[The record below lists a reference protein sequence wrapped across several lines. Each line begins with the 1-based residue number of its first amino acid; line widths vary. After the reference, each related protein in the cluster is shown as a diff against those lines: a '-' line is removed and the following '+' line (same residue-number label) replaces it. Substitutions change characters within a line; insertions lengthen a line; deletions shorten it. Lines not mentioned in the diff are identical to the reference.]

1 MSVAAQ
7 LPRPGVE
14 VIQEFRSVSPTVVTP
29 TLVPCVIGVAK
40 QLVEV
45 TQTDAS
51 GNTVLNT
58 DALIVL
64 PAFFISSDATG
75 GPPKVYS
82 GLDGLAFAVSIN
94 NGAVVTTTFADPTAT
109 GLTPATVVSQI
120 NAALATAGVNSA
132 LAEII
137 DDGADTWQ
145 FRTVGIGEFQSI
157 LIDGTT
163 APAVLT
169 AFGIG
174 AGKTFSG
181 LTQYN
186 QCQVDIPPV
195 AFPDPNQ
202 NLSELA
208 IEFDTIRVFLATEG
222 GGSGL
227 TELLRDEAF
236 LRNGVVDD
244 AAITTEGTVDLTGAF
259 PAITTETLVLRVNGS
274 TADIT
279 HTFASPANQAALLL
293 ELNTN
298 VDFVAA
304 GVTASVGTGTPNGL
318 VLTTTLLGSTASI
331 EIRAASTSLALLGLT
346 ADTDGLPGTGSGDV
360 GKSIE
365 AIDDGNGDVVTPILD
380 FDGQDF
386 TATASAA
393 VLTGS
398 AAFGGTVTAGN
409 TLIISDGRQAQTI
422 TFLGTETTVDGGAPD
437 LKTTIEA
444 VMGAAAG
451 GKLTVA
457 DSGGAVEITHSDDG
471 SDSIIKIIGGTA
483 LAELDPGGSPTIVAG
498 GEVSVTSQNGAG
510 DPIPFPPLPGDEL
523 YVDGVFFANIT
534 QVAPGG
540 VVDRLKIDQQ
550 IAIDDNIGRD
560 FYIVAKNL
568 PDGGSATRP
577 RPDLD
582 VDLVGNVELKHSF
595 LRDTEG
601 NPTDVVAPIYL
612 AYTAVRQ
619 DVTALA
625 AEPGLLRF
633 DDTATLDASLGPLST
648 DNPLGLGLFFA
659 LLNAPGAQV
668 TGLGVDAI
676 SADAPFGTVE
686 AFTRAAEYLEGFEVY
701 ALAVLTHDQTVAQV
715 YNTHVNFKSQP
726 EEKGERIVLWNPAV
740 PTRALDTL
748 VASGTDGDGLTT
760 LTFDTKVAS
769 LGPLLNNAGVSPV
782 GTIPASAGAYL
793 DLASDDNNYSI
804 ESVAGSIVTI
814 RTTFGAGE
822 NDDGFYSTSALTLP
836 VISAVFSVKVRGS
849 LLTTPTGQQD
859 KQAVAENLALLG
871 QSFLN
876 RRFWLTFPDTAAAT
890 LDGLEQSIDGFYMNA
905 AIVGMIGQQPP
916 QQSFTN
922 FPMSGFTR
930 VIGSNDTFS
939 ETQLNIMAGG
949 GVYIIVQDGQ
959 GAPLSARFALTT
971 DLTSIETRTDSITKI
986 VDFTAKF
993 LRRSLQSFIGRFNI
1007 TQGFLDSLG
1016 SVIQGVIGFLVE
1028 SGVLIGGT
1036 LNNLIQD
1043 EDAPDTVLVDISLDV
1058 PFPANYIRLT
1068 LVV

>member
-14 VIQEFRSVSPTVVTP
+14 VIQEFRSVSPTIVTP
-29 TLVPCVIGVAK
+29 TLVPCVVGVAK

-45 TQTDAS
+45 TEQDSS
-51 GNTVLNT
+51 GNTVLNS

-75 GPPKVYS
+75 GPPKVYT
-82 GLDGLAFAVSIN
+82 GLDGLTLSVSIN
-94 NGAVVTTTFADPTAT
+94 NGAAVALLFSDPTAA

-120 NAALATAGVNSA
+120 NAALATANVTSV
-132 LAEII
+132 LAEIV

-145 FRTVGIGEFQSI
+145 LRTVGVGEFQSI
-157 LIDGTT
+157 VIDAATS
-163 APAVLT
+163 PAVLT

-174 AGKTFSG
+174 IGRTYVG

-186 QCQVDIPPV
+186 QLQIDIPLIT
-195 AFPDPNQ
+195 FPDPNN
-202 NLSELA
+202 NLTELGV
-208 IEFDTIRVFLATEG
+208 EFDSIRVFVATEG
-222 GGSGL
+222 GGAGL
-227 TELLRDEAF
+227 VEFDREEAF
-236 LRNGVVDD
+236 LRNGVVDT
-244 AAITTEGTVDLTGAF
+244 AAVITGDVDLTTLIYPGDVQGDF
-259 PAITTETLVLRVNGS
+259 VTITVDGG
-274 TADIT
+274 TAQSIEIES
-279 HTFASPANQAALLL
+279 SPANAAALIAELDGKVVGATVTLATGNFFEITSDEPGADGSLIVASGAPDLL
-293 ELNTN
+293 ADLFAVVSSPYT
-298 VDFVAA
+298 D
-304 GVTASVGTGTPNGL
+304 TG
-318 VLTTTLLGSTASI
+318 I
-331 EIRAASTSLALLGLT
+331 
-346 ADTDGLPGTGSGDV
+346 
-360 GKSIE
+360 SIE
-365 AIDDGNGDVVTPILD
+365 AVDDGNGDVVTPILD
-380 FDGQDF
+380 FDGEDF
-386 TATASAA
+386 TAAAAPGEMLASAA
-393 VLTGS
+393 FVGPLVLGD
-398 AAFGGTVTAGN
+398 
-409 TLIISDGRQAQTI
+409 TLIISDGQQEQTI
-422 TFLGTETTVDGGAPD
+422 VFTAAASIAAVVTEINDV
-437 LKTTIEA
+437 
-444 VMGAAAG
+444 VGAAAG
-451 GKLTVA
+451 GKILAA
-457 DSGGAVEITHSDDG
+457 DSGGALSLTSTDDG
-471 SDSIIKIIGGTA
+471 SDVLIKIVGGTA
-483 LAELDPGGSPTIVAG
+483 LALLDPGGTPEIIAG
-498 GEVSVTSQNGAG
+498 AELSVTST
-510 DPIPFPPLPGDEL
+510 DPTTIPYTTSTAPVPFPPLPGDEL
-523 YVDGVFFANIT
+523 YIDGVFFANIT

-540 VVDRLKIDQQ
+540 AVDRLKIDRQ
-550 IAIDDNIGRD
+550 ITIDTDIGRD
-560 FYIVAKNL
+560 FYIIAKDL

-577 RPDLD
+577 YPDLD
-582 VDLVGNVELKHSF
+582 VDLVGNVQLKHQR

-601 NPTDVVAPIYL
+601 NPTDVTAPIYL

-625 AEPGLLRF
+625 DEPGLLRF
-633 DDTATLDASLGPLST
+633 DDTATLSSSLGPLTT

-701 ALAVLTHDQTVAQV
+701 ALAILTHDQTVAQV
-715 YNTHVNFKSQP
+715 YNTHVNFKSEP

-769 LGPLLNNAGVSPV
+769 LSPLVNNAGVSPV
-782 GTIPASAGAYL
+782 GTIPTDEGLYL

-804 ESVAGSIVTI
+804 ASLAGSVVTL
-814 RTTFGAGE
+814 RTTFAAGE

-836 VISAVFSVKVRGS
+836 VISETFSVKVRGAT
-849 LLTTPTGQQD
+849 LTTPTGQQD

-871 QSFLN
+871 ASFLN
-876 RRFWLTFPDTAAAT
+876 RRFWLTFPDTCAAV
-890 LDGLEQSIDGFYMNA
+890 LSGLEQSIDGFYMNA

-922 FPMSGFTR
+922 FPMAGFTR

-949 GVYIIVQDGQ
+949 GVYIIIQDGQ

-1016 SVIQGVIGFLVE
+1016 SVIQGVLGFLVE

-1036 LNNLIQD
+1036 LNNIIQD

-1058 PFPANYIRLT
+1058 PFPANFIRLT